1 MASKSKKE
9 VYFVLIVIVLLY
21 DSETCFVMKDET
33 VCSSVRANVCQA
45 RLNSITELSGQSAW
59 LGGGDPN
66 ISGKWSAVQLFCGC
80 LQIFCSIH
88 LRRMLRFVQA
98 PKIPTLRAG
107 PIESAISSR
116 EEEERDAD
124 TKKSSVIIIYHAIIT
139 IVCCLLLQVLI
150 CEEQFDERPE
160 APSGELV

>member
-9 VYFVLIVIVLLY
+9 VYFVLIVIVLY
-21 DSETCFVMKDET
+21 DSETCFVMKNET
-33 VCSSVRANVCQA
+33 VCSSIRAIVWQA
-45 RLNSITELSGQSAW
+45 RLNSITELSGQPAW

-80 LQIFCSIH
+80 LRIFCSIH

-107 PIESAISSR
+107 SI
-116 EEEERDAD
+116 
-124 TKKSSVIIIYHAIIT
+124 
-139 IVCCLLLQVLI
+139 
-150 CEEQFDERPE
+150 
-160 APSGELV
+160 

>member
-1 MASKSKKE
+1 MAS
-9 VYFVLIVIVLLY
+9 
-21 DSETCFVMKDET
+21 
-33 VCSSVRANVCQA
+33 Q
-45 RLNSITELSGQSAW
+45 
-59 LGGGDPN
+59 LG
-66 ISGKWSAVQLFCGC
+66 
-80 LQIFCSIH
+80 
-88 LRRMLRFVQA
+88 LRFVQA

-107 PIESAISSR
+107 PIDSAISSR